1 MGILGFAAS
10 LAASAVSSVVETTK
24 ANNRL
29 AQLRTELEQHNSK
42 VEEYNNESI
51 SIGKQTVYNTK
62 LTLYKEGL
70 ASCSD
75 KLLNVLTKMTPEKM
89 EICVGSM
96 HEEICDL
103 TPIFDWVENT
113 CEELFLCQKRNAT
126 DKNYDEAFGNSLSS
140 LVNKIKEKISAK
152 LRNSEY
158 SSDGGR
164 ELDFYD
170 ILYMLSA
177 LKHLTNDDGYMPA
190 INALNEYVYNA
201 NFTFTTLHEVEYGN
215 FQIKFDEFVDIE
227 PEAIESMICRKTNN
241 LLNNATGY
249 FEGITENLNSMLL
262 MSLGI
267 NLWNYADK
275 TPFDKAKFYNAV
287 NMLNSFKCVYAG
299 DNALECVL
307 AEIYMKNKLGG
318 EDLVRQN
325 IDEIVEKA
333 QIDNPAY
340 ARAFCSF
347 LAWLGAYNVEYEVLK
362 KAVSSKIQLT
372 PEMQDRLNFLAKGGT
387 SSKLKIYDVTQTDM
401 FLFDSSTVGWTLEEY
416 EALLT
421 KFRVDRKT
429 LQYSLLINKWEKA
442 LPLAKH
448 KKFAPEALEK
458 EFICMIDD
466 FDGEI
471 TYEKADAVA
480 VDMNDMLYEDNAL
493 FRFCSKRN
501 RGLSVI
507 FKCEKFG
514 RNLNLSILTL
524 FTPSEKIPQDD
535 ILSCIKSILV
545 NSYVNSFRE
554 SILQA
559 IDDSILEKVELYE
572 EDYEFSSSEMD

>member
-1 MGILGFAAS
+1 
-10 LAASAVSSVVETTK
+10 
-24 ANNRL
+24 
-29 AQLRTELEQHNSK
+29 
-42 VEEYNNESI
+42 
-51 SIGKQTVYNTK
+51 
-62 LTLYKEGL
+62 
-70 ASCSD
+70 
-75 KLLNVLTKMTPEKM
+75 
-89 EICVGSM
+89 
-96 HEEICDL
+96 
-103 TPIFDWVENT
+103 
-113 CEELFLCQKRNAT
+113 
-126 DKNYDEAFGNSLSS
+126 
-140 LVNKIKEKISAK
+140 
-152 LRNSEY
+152 
-158 SSDGGR
+158 
-164 ELDFYD
+164 
-170 ILYMLSA
+170 
-177 LKHLTNDDGYMPA
+177 
-190 INALNEYVYNA
+190 
-201 NFTFTTLHEVEYGN
+201 
-215 FQIKFDEFVDIE
+215 
-227 PEAIESMICRKTNN
+227 
-241 LLNNATGY
+241 
-249 FEGITENLNSMLL
+249 
-262 MSLGI
+262 
-267 NLWNYADK
+267 
-275 TPFDKAKFYNAV
+275 
-287 NMLNSFKCVYAG
+287 
-299 DNALECVL
+299 
-307 AEIYMKNKLGG
+307 MKNKLGG

-493 FRFCSKRN
+493 FIFCSKRN
-501 RGLSVI
+501 R
-507 FKCEKFG
+507 
-514 RNLNLSILTL
+514 
-524 FTPSEKIPQDD
+524 
-535 ILSCIKSILV
+535 
-545 NSYVNSFRE
+545 
-554 SILQA
+554 
-559 IDDSILEKVELYE
+559 
-572 EDYEFSSSEMD
+572 